1 MKDLGVIHTEIL
13 RSLHFRQLADQNDN
27 TMKIHS
33 IHAIQIL
40 DSRGNPTVEAYVELQ
55 NGMVGKASVPSGAST
70 GAHEKVELRDGNKD
84 EFEGKGVRKADKN
97 INTEINT
104 LLKGHDIS
112 KLRELDEKMIVLDG
126 TDNKSRLGAN
136 AILAVSLA
144 SARALAHYKQEPL
157 WKTLNS
163 YYFPK
168 TKPQFLKLMVNIV
181 NGGAHA
187 NWNFDIQEFM
197 IIPQNDSPSKAV
209 EIAQEVFQT
218 LGELLKKENLSLLKG
233 DEGGYSPDLG
243 SNEAVF
249 EIIQRAVKLS
259 NHEQDIKYGVDIAA
273 SELYKDEEYFFK
285 KQNKHLSAQELSAYY
300 YTLQTTYGVYSFED
314 PFAEDDW
321 SNFST
326 FTKNFGN
333 TGLIVGDDLY
343 TTDPQRIQ
351 KGIAQ
356 KATNAVLIK
365 PNQIGTLLETVE
377 AIKLAKGADMK
388 VVISHRSGETEDSF
402 IADLSYACDADY
414 LKAGSMSRSERLA
427 KYNRLIEIEQVEILR
442 MRSG

>member
-1 MKDLGVIHTEIL
+1 
-13 RSLHFRQLADQNDN
+13 
-27 TMKIHS
+27 MKIHS

-55 NGMVGKASVPSGAST
+55 NGMIAKASVPSGAST
-70 GAHEKVELRDGNKD
+70 GVHEKVELRDGDKNA
-84 EFEGKGVRKADKN
+84 FAGKGVRKADNN

-104 LLKGHDIS
+104 LLKGHDIG
-112 KLRELDEKMIVLDG
+112 LLQELDDKMIALDG
-126 TDNKSRLGAN
+126 TENKSRLGAN

-144 SARALAHYKQEPL
+144 CARAFSLYKNEPL
-157 WKTLNS
+157 WKTLNE

-197 IIPQNDSPSKAV
+197 IIPQSTSPSKAV

-233 DEGGYSPDLG
+233 DEGGYSPILD

-259 NHEQDIKYGVDIAA
+259 NHEQHIKYGVDIAA
-273 SELYKDEEYFFK
+273 SELYKDGAYFFK
-285 KQNKHLSAQELSAYY
+285 KQNKSLSAQELSAYY
-300 YTLQTTYGVYSFED
+300 HTLQTTFGVYSFED

-326 FTKNFGN
+326 FTKNFGD

-351 KGIAQ
+351 KGITQ

-365 PNQIGTLLETVE
+365 PNQIGTLYETVE
-377 AIKLAKGADMK
+377 AIKLAKDADMK